1 MDVKVVPKTKAYYDN
16 FDSIF
21 RKEEET
27 SSVVQEI
34 HDLVQENRIIIEQM
48 KEKEDASI

>member
-21 RKEEET
+21 RKDEEQET

-34 HDLVQENRIIIEQM
+34 HELVQENRKIIAQM
-48 KEKEDASI
+48 KEEEDV

>member
-21 RKEEET
+21 RKEEDQET
-27 SSVVQEI
+27 SSVMQEI
-34 HDLVQENRIIIEQM
+34 HELVQENRKIIAHM
-48 KEKEDASI
+48 KEGEPI